1 MFINVTTANQLLANA
16 EMNESLDE
24 KRLAHIFE
32 TTSPQLFVDALR
44 KAASDSGAK
53 TWLTNALSNARRNYR
68 KDTPR
73 PAQQTPSPATE
84 QTSVEITQTNQ
95 QAQPAAGTTHQSKN
109 EQTDTQSASEPQKE
123 TREYRGHKVFG
134 RKSAFYVGIDQTRSG
149 TPTLRL
155 EGAVAVA
162 EKQYNWGD
170 KISIQLTQQ
179 ELPHVACV
187 LFGWL
192 PECEY
197 KNHGPAKNKGFKLI
211 IQSNNGKTGLFVNL
225 MEANKPMCA
234 IPVSSVDLY
243 YLRNLAL
250 GQLVKNE
257 PDLDSTAI
265 LASLKTYAKM
275 LNS

>member
-53 TWLTNALSNARRNYR
+53 TWLSNALNNARRNYR

-73 PAQQTPSPATE
+73 PAQQTSSPAKENAAVETTE
-84 QTSVEITQTNQ
+84 TNQ
-95 QAQPAAGTTHQSKN
+95 QAQSPVSTRQPSNKENKPPASDPN
-109 EQTDTQSASEPQKE
+109 KE
-123 TREYRGHKVFG
+123 TREYRGYKVFG
-134 RKSAFYVGIDQTRSG
+134 RKSAFYVGIDETRSG
-149 TPTLRL
+149 TPTLRF

-162 EKQYNWGD
+162 EKQYNWGE